1 MPNTEQLLRQTEK
14 QPLEVFYENA
24 VPKIFAICTGKRLY
38 EIFMNIYI
46 KEHLRTAASEL
57 TLRNIAWNLVSR
69 LHLNPFRLSD
79 ITKIP
84 VAFKSEL

>member
-24 VPKIFAICTGKRLY
+24 VPKIFAICTGKHLY

-57 TLRNIAWNLVSR
+57 ILG
-69 LHLNPFRLSD
+69 SD
-79 ITKIP
+79 CLEPNVVPRAILALCRI
-84 VAFKSEL
+84 